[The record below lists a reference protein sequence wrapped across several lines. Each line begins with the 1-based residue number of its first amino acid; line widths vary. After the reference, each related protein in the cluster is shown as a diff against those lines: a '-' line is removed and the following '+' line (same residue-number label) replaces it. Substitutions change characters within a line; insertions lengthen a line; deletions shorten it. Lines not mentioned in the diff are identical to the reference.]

1 MSIRKNRIACQGITN
16 QSQMSLIANKSPPY
30 LKLPDKTITS
40 ASTKLFKTSNLNQS
54 KSKYD
59 SPNMKL
65 TT

>member
-16 QSQMSLIANKSPPY
+16 QSQMSLIANKSAPY

>member
-1 MSIRKNRIACQGITN
+1 MSIRKNRIACQGVTN
-16 QSQMSLIANKSPPY
+16 QSQMSLIANKSVPY
-30 LKLPDKTITS
+30 LKIPDRTATLN
-40 ASTKLFKTSNLNQS
+40 TKLLKTTISDHN